1 MDLSEFEKEL
11 GVKTC
16 GEPLCE
22 PLNCGSGLEIETL
35 DGSSEDS
42 FILISRCN
50 SAFEF
55 NEFLKTLKSTGRT
68 ESFHRETNGNIFSE
82 FSGEGRKLV
91 YTYYTAEK
99 HEARVILDSVSLPV
113 ASYDDTEK
121 DVRGDTALMQFSL
134 RYGRMIRGY
143 SCDCGML
150 YVLRLRDNSVI
161 IVDGG
166 EREQATDDACDE
178 FMCRLEEL
186 TGAEKGGKIRVAA
199 WFCTHNHDDHM
210 DVFVKLLRRECNRI
224 SLERVIFNFPS
235 KTLYEYEN
243 PCTDRLRRALK
254 KYAPDAKYL
263 KLHTGQTIRFPDAIF
278 EVLTTHED
286 ILPLSK
292 RVRDDG
298 PYRSLNETSS
308 IVKIT
313 FDDCSVLFLGDAE
326 ETNGEEL
333 LLLYGKN
340 HLSCTFLQC
349 AHHLINDVRNIYAN
363 IKAKYLLIPQG
374 RFTAIT
380 RECENLHHVKSI
392 FGEEN
397 IYFAGDCTSVFTVKD
412 GAISVDYFEQ
422 KGYLC
427 DETCV
432 IE

>member
-1 MDLSEFEKEL
+1 MNLVEFEKEL
-11 GVKTC
+11 GVKVL
-16 GEPLCE
+16 GEPVCA
-22 PLNCGSGLEIETL
+22 PLNCGAGLKTETL
-35 DGSSEDS
+35 EGTCEDS
-42 FILISRCN
+42 YVVITRCN

-55 NEFLKTLKSTGRT
+55 NEFLSTLKATGRV

-82 FSGEGRKLV
+82 YSGGGKKLV

-113 ASYDDTEK
+113 SQYDDCEK
-121 DVRGDTALMQFSL
+121 DVRGDTVLMQFSL
-134 RYGRMIRGY
+134 RYGKMIRGY

-150 YVLRLRDNSVI
+150 YALRLRDNSVI
-161 IVDGG
+161 IIDGG

-178 FMCRLEEL
+178 FMKRLEEL
-186 TGAEKGGKIRVAA
+186 TNTEAGGKIRVAA

-210 DVFVKLLRRECNRI
+210 DVFVKLLRREKERLL
-224 SLERVIFNFPS
+224 LERVIFNFPS

-243 PCTDRLRRALK
+243 PCTDRLKRALK
-254 KYAPDAKYL
+254 ECAPDAKYL
-263 KLHTGQTIRFPDAIF
+263 KPHTGQTIRFPDATF

-292 RVRDDG
+292 RARDEG
-298 PYRSLNETSS
+298 PYRTLNETST

-333 LLLYGKN
+333 ISLYGKN
-340 HLSCTFLQC
+340 YLTCTFLQC
-349 AHHLINDVRNIYAN
+349 AHHLINDVRNIYGN

-374 RFTAIT
+374 RFIAVT
-380 RECENLHHVKSI
+380 RECENLNHVRSLFGDDNI
-392 FGEEN
+392 F
-397 IYFAGDCTSVFTVKD
+397 FAGDCTEVFTVKD
-412 GAISVDYFEQ
+412 GLISIDYFEQ
-422 KGYLC
+422 MGYLC

-432 IE
+432 LE

>member
-1 MDLSEFEKEL
+1 MNLSEFEKEL
-11 GVKTC
+11 GVKLP
-16 GEPLCE
+16 GEVLCE
-22 PLNCGSGLEIETL
+22 PLNCGAGLEIETL
-35 DGSSEDS
+35 DGTCEDS
-42 FILISRCN
+42 FIIITRCN

-55 NEFLKTLKSTGRT
+55 NEFLNSLAKNGRKET
-68 ESFHRETNGNIFSE
+68 FHRETNGNIFSE
-82 FSGEGRKLV
+82 YFCEGKKLV
-91 YTYYTAEK
+91 YTYFTSEK

-113 ASYDDTEK
+113 SSYDDTEK

-134 RYGRMIRGY
+134 RYGKMIRGH

-150 YVLRLRDNSVI
+150 YALRLRDNSVI

-178 FMCRLEEL
+178 IMRRLREL
-186 TGAEKGGKIRVAA
+186 TNTGNGEKIRVAA

-210 DVFVKLLRRECNRI
+210 DVFVKLLRRENDAF
-224 SLERVIFNFPS
+224 SLERVFFNFPS

-243 PCTDRLRRALK
+243 PCTDRLRRVLK

-263 KLHTGQTIRFPDAIF
+263 KLHTGQTIRFPDATF

-292 RVRDDG
+292 RARDEG
-298 PYRSLNETSS
+298 PYRTLNETSS

-313 FDDCSVLFLGDAE
+313 FDDCSVLFLADAE

-333 LLLYGKN
+333 LSLYGRN
-340 HLSCTFLQC
+340 YLTCTFLQC
-349 AHHLINDVRNIYAN
+349 AHHLINDVRNIYGN
-363 IKAKYLLIPQG
+363 VKAKYLLIPQG
-374 RFTAIT
+374 RFIAIT

-392 FGEEN
+392 FGDEN
-397 IYFAGDCTSVFTVKD
+397 IFFAGDCTQVFTVND
-412 GAISVDYFEQ
+412 GAISIDYFEQ
-422 KGYLC
+422 VGYLC